1 MSDDFMTRL
10 GGVNE
15 LTLTPLVRRALADAD
30 AQVTDWQID
39 RFGGG
44 YASSTVGAHGT
55 FRFAGSARSHG
66 EDRRWSLVLK
76 AMGNSSG
83 VGSNRL
89 ADWHYWKREILA
101 YQSGILA
108 DLSGPFGAPRCFGV
122 VEHPG
127 DEFWIWLE
135 ELRDTVGDRWPIEQ
149 YARTA
154 RHLGEF
160 NGAYLA
166 GRPLPAQPWLTT
178 GRVRNWL
185 DLGEP
190 VLRDLRAFVDNAT
203 RRHWLSGR
211 QIDRVIELWRGRERL
226 LSAIE
231 HLPRTFCHHDAFRRN
246 LFAQRDADGLDR
258 TVAID
263 WQIVGTGAIGE
274 DAMPLIAVSLQF
286 MNVSTD
292 WTEDLEGAVLDGYVC
307 GLRDGGWQGSTD
319 LARLGY
325 AISGGLL
332 MGAAMAG
339 MWTAI
344 DAEVATIIG
353 HPVDEVLDTFARL
366 QEHYL
371 NVADKARVLLD
382 LA

>member
-44 YASSTVGAHGT
+44 YASSTVGANGT

-127 DEFWIWLE
+127 DEF
-135 ELRDTVGDRWPIEQ
+135 
-149 YARTA
+149 
-154 RHLGEF
+154 
-160 NGAYLA
+160 
-166 GRPLPAQPWLTT
+166 
-178 GRVRNWL
+178 
-185 DLGEP
+185 
-190 VLRDLRAFVDNAT
+190 
-203 RRHWLSGR
+203 
-211 QIDRVIELWRGRERL
+211 
-226 LSAIE
+226 
-231 HLPRTFCHHDAFRRN
+231 
-246 LFAQRDADGLDR
+246 
-258 TVAID
+258 
-263 WQIVGTGAIGE
+263 
-274 DAMPLIAVSLQF
+274 
-286 MNVSTD
+286 
-292 WTEDLEGAVLDGYVC
+292 
-307 GLRDGGWQGSTD
+307 
-319 LARLGY
+319 
-325 AISGGLL
+325 
-332 MGAAMAG
+332 
-339 MWTAI
+339 
-344 DAEVATIIG
+344 
-353 HPVDEVLDTFARL
+353 
-366 QEHYL
+366 
-371 NVADKARVLLD
+371 
-382 LA
+382 